1 MQKLESQINGKS
13 HGAPKNHP
21 RGWKSDNL
29 TLRCGLGHEP
39 AFSGM
44 FGLSIMPGHG
54 KSNLE
59 NPRQTASLRRG
70 QWVHMLMISFHRRA
84 AIYLALTGCF
94 LTGCNVGPKYHS
106 PPVNPPAAYKELTPD
121 DYKNTDGWKV
131 AQPKDDALRG
141 KWWEIFGDP
150 QLNALEEKVN
160 VSNQNIA
167 AAAASFFAARAL
179 VKEAR
184 SQLFPTVT
192 TTPAITV
199 QRPSA
204 TVSSGKAGGS
214 TSSSTGT
221 FTDSTFPF
229 DATWQPDLF
238 GRIRNTIK
246 SAAYAAQASAA
257 DLENTRLTVQA
268 DLAIDYFELRGQDAL
283 KQLLDSTVVTYQQ
296 SLDFTKAQYETG
308 IGADEAVAEA
318 ETQLEATQAQD
329 VALGIQRA
337 QFEHAI
343 AMLTGQPASTFSL
356 PIEPLTS
363 SPPAIP
369 IGVPSQLL
377 ERRPDIAEAERLMAQ
392 ANAQIGI
399 ARAAYYPTVTLSAAA
414 GLESTAIAS
423 WFTWPSRFFS
433 VGPAAAETI
442 FDAGLRRATMEQF
455 RAQYDETVANYRQT
469 VLTAFQQVED
479 NLASLRILSGEIQY
493 QDTAVK
499 SAERTLAIA
508 QDRYK
513 LGIDPYLNVL
523 TAQTA
528 LLSNQET
535 AVNLRI
541 QQMTASGGLIEA
553 LGGGWNASQ
562 LPSPAQLISK
572 VP

>member
-1 MQKLESQINGKS
+1 MTSF
-13 HGAPKNHP
+13 HP
-21 RGWKSDNL
+21 RA
-29 TLRCGLGHEP
+29 RMC
-39 AFSGM
+39 
-44 FGLSIMPGHG
+44 
-54 KSNLE
+54 
-59 NPRQTASLRRG
+59 
-70 QWVHMLMISFHRRA
+70 
-84 AIYLALTGCF
+84 LAVTSCLLAGC
-94 LTGCNVGPKYHS
+94 TVGPKYHT
-106 PPVNPPAAYKELTPD
+106 PTAETPAAYKELTPA
-121 DYKNTDGWKV
+121 DYKNTEGWKV

-141 KWWEIFGDP
+141 KWWEIFKDP

-184 SQLFPTVT
+184 SQLFPRVT
-192 TTPAITV
+192 TNPAITV

-204 TVSSGKAGGS
+204 TLSSSKTEGS
-214 TSSSTGT
+214 TSSAVGT
-221 FTDSTFPF
+221 FTDYTLPF
-229 DATWQPDLF
+229 DATWEPDLF

-246 SAAYAAQASAA
+246 SAAYGAQASAA

-268 DLAIDYFELRGQDAL
+268 DVAVDYFQLRGQDAL
-283 KQLLDSTVVTYQQ
+283 KQLLDSTVVAFQQ
-296 SLDFTKAQYETG
+296 TLDLTRALYETG
-308 IGADEAVAEA
+308 IGTDEAVAQA

-329 VALGIQRA
+329 AALGAQRA
-337 QFEHAI
+337 EFEHAL
-343 AMLTGQPASTFSL
+343 AMLTGQPASTFSI
-356 PIEPLTS
+356 PIEPLKS

-369 IGVPSQLL
+369 FGVPSQLL
-377 ERRPDIAEAERLMAQ
+377 ERRPDIAAAERLVAQ

-399 ARAAYYPTVTLSAAA
+399 ARAAYFPTVTLSAAA

-479 NLASLRILSGEIQY
+479 NLASLRILSVEIQY

-499 SAERTLAIA
+499 SAEKSLAIA
-508 QDRYK
+508 KDRYK

>member
-1 MQKLESQINGKS
+1 MHSFQ
-13 HGAPKNHP
+13 
-21 RGWKSDNL
+21 
-29 TLRCGLGHEP
+29 
-39 AFSGM
+39 
-44 FGLSIMPGHG
+44 LSARIC
-54 KSNLE
+54 LAV
-59 NPRQTASLRRG
+59 ASCL
-70 QWVHMLMISFHRRA
+70 L
-84 AIYLALTGCF
+84 LAGCY
-94 LTGCNVGPKYHS
+94 VGPKYNR
-106 PPVNPPAAYKELTPD
+106 PPAPTPAAYKELTPN
-121 DYKNTDGWKV
+121 DYKNTDGWKL
-131 AQPKDDALRG
+131 AQPKDDTLRG

-150 QLNALEEKVN
+150 QLNVLEEKVN
-160 VSNQNIA
+160 ISNQSIA
-167 AAAASFFAARAL
+167 TATANFFAARAL

-192 TTPAITV
+192 TNPAITA

-204 TVSSGKAGGS
+204 TVSTGKAGGS
-214 TSSSTGT
+214 AVTPR
-221 FTDSTFPF
+221 STFAEYALPF

-238 GRIRNTIK
+238 GRIRNTIN
-246 SAAYAAQASAA
+246 SAAYGAQASAA
-257 DLENTRLTVQA
+257 DLENVRLTVQT
-268 DLAIDYFELRGQDAL
+268 DLAIDYFDLRGQDAIR
-283 KQLLDSTVVTYQQ
+283 QLLDSAVTAYQQ
-296 SLDFTKAQYETG
+296 SLDYTKAQYETG
-308 IGADEAVAEA
+308 IGTDEAVAEA
-318 ETQLEATQAQD
+318 ETQLESTQAQD
-329 VALGIQRA
+329 TALGIQRA

-343 AMLTGQPASTFSL
+343 ATLTGQPASTFSI
-356 PIEPLTS
+356 PTEPHSS

-377 ERRPDIAEAERLMAQ
+377 ERRPDIAAAERFMAQ
-392 ANAQIGI
+392 SNAQIGI
-399 ARAAYYPTVTLSAAA
+399 ARAAYFPTVTLSATA

-455 RAQYDETVANYRQT
+455 RAQYDETVASYRQT

-479 NLASLRILSGEIQY
+479 NLASLRILSGEIQF
-493 QDTAVK
+493 QDMAVN

-508 QDRYK
+508 RDRYK

-523 TAQTA
+523 SAQTT
-528 LLSNQET
+528 LLANQQT

-562 LPSPAQLISK
+562 LPSPAQLITQ

>member
-1 MQKLESQINGKS
+1 MVKLTEKGYR
-13 HGAPKNHP
+13 GPKNDR
-21 RGWKSDNL
+21 RGWKSDIL
-29 TLRCGLGHEP
+29 TLRCGLEHDR
-39 AFSGM
+39 ALSGIL
-44 FGLSIMPGHG
+44 GISTMPGHG
-54 KSNLE
+54 KPNLE
-59 NPRQTASLRRG
+59 NHGQTASQRRG

-84 AIYLALTGCF
+84 AIGFALTGCF
-94 LTGCNVGPKYHS
+94 LTGCNVGPKYHT
-106 PPVNPPAAYKELTPD
+106 PPANPPAAYKELTPD

-160 VSNQNIA
+160 VSNQTIA
-167 AAAASFFAARAL
+167 AAAANFLAARAL

-184 SQLFPTVT
+184 SQLFPKVT
-192 TTPAITV
+192 TSPAISV

-204 TVSSGKAGGS
+204 TMSSGKGGGS
-214 TSSSTGT
+214 TSSATST
-221 FTDSTFPF
+221 FTDYTFPF

-238 GRIRNTIK
+238 GRIRNTVK
-246 SAAYAAQASAA
+246 SAAYGAQASAA
-257 DLENTRLTVQA
+257 DLENTRLIIQA
-268 DLAIDYFELRGQDAL
+268 DLAADYFQLRGEDAL
-283 KQLLDSTVVTYQQ
+283 KQLLDSTVATYRQ
-296 SLDFTKAQYETG
+296 SLDLTKALYETG
-308 IGADEAVAEA
+308 IDSNEAVAQA

-329 VALGIQRA
+329 AALGIQRA

-343 AMLTGQPASTFSL
+343 AMLTGQPASTFSI
-356 PIEPLTS
+356 PIEPLAS

-377 ERRPDIAEAERLMAQ
+377 ERRPDIAEAERLVAQ

-399 ARAAYYPTVTLSAAA
+399 ARAAYFPTVTLSAAA
-414 GLESTAIAS
+414 GLESTSIAS

-455 RAQYDETVANYRQT
+455 RAQYDETVANYRQA
-469 VLTAFQQVED
+469 VLTGFQQVED
-479 NLASLRILSGEIQY
+479 NLASLRILSGEIQH
-493 QDTAVK
+493 QDMAVK
-499 SAERTLAIA
+499 SAERSLAIA

-513 LGIDPYLNVL
+513 LGIDPYLDVL
-523 TAQTA
+523 AAQTA

-535 AVNLRI
+535 AVNLRT